1 MHADKAPGP
10 DGMILAFYQKHWEIV
25 GKDVIKVVQDFL
37 RTWEMVKGLNDTNIV
52 LIPKKKNPTVVADLS
67 PIALCNV
74 LMQVITKVI
83 ANRLKV
89 LLDKVVSDTQSAFIP
104 GR

>member
-1 MHADKAPGP
+1 M
-10 DGMILAFYQKHWEIV
+10 
-25 GKDVIKVVQDFL
+25 
-37 RTWEMVKGLNDTNIV
+37 KGLNDTNIV